1 MFSVLRN
8 CIKNVDEITFLQLC
22 PKLTSL
28 DFTDNPVTRS
38 LGYREIVKENIP
50 QLNLLDDCPFSINEL
65 TVFESTSSLS
75 TGSDNDEAEWNNKN
89 DEEVEQ
95 IMSIEDAPM
104 IRPATAIVDNICS
117 IEIVNPIRPAT
128 GGIN

>member
-1 MFSVLRN
+1 MFLFPRN

-38 LGYREIVKENIP
+38 LGYREILKENIP
-50 QLNLLDDCPFSINEL
+50 QLNLLDDSPFSINEL
-65 TVFESTSSLS
+65 TAFESTSSMS
-75 TGSDNDEAEWNNKN
+75 TGSENDEAEWNNKN

-95 IMSIEDAPM
+95 IMCIKEAQM
-104 IRPATAIVDNICS
+104 IRPATAIVENICS
-117 IEIVNPIRPAT
+117 IEIVNPVRPAT